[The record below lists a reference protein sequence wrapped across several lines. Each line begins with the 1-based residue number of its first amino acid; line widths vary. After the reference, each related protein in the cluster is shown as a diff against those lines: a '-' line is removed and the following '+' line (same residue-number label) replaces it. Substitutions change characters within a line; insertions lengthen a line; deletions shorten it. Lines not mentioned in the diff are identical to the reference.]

1 MAIKKKT
8 PAATI
13 TPTTKLSNFT
23 SRVLKDLNK
32 TEKQIQEESVENF
45 RLDAIIDTKMCIST
59 LETATIPRLNNDL
72 IRAQRSLEIAEKD
85 YEKAKFSTANNYNIY
100 LSNRNA
106 ALGDIRGFTDN
117 VSYVKSQIREEE
129 KQLAMYKE
137 ILADLS

>member
-72 IRAQRSLEIAEKD
+72 IRAQRNLETAEKD
-85 YEKAKFSTANNYNIY
+85 YEKTRFSTANNYNTY
-100 LSNRNA
+100 LSNRNS
-106 ALGDIRGFTDN
+106 ALGDIRGFTDD

>member
-32 TEKQIQEESVENF
+32 TEKQLQEESVENF

-72 IRAQRSLEIAEKD
+72 IRAQRNLETAEKE
-85 YEKAKFSTANNYNIY
+85 YEKARFSTANNYNTY

>member
-32 TEKQIQEESVENF
+32 TEKQLQEESVENF

-72 IRAQRSLEIAEKD
+72 IRAQRNLETAEND
-85 YEKAKFSTANNYNIY
+85 YEKTRFSTANNYNTY
-100 LSNRNA
+100 LSNRNS
-106 ALGDIRGFTDN
+106 ALGDIRGFTDD

>member
-8 PAATI
+8 PAATT

-72 IRAQRSLEIAEKD
+72 IRAQRNLETAEKD
-85 YEKAKFSTANNYNIY
+85 YEKTRFSTANNYNTY
-100 LSNRNA
+100 LSNRNS
-106 ALGDIRGFTDN
+106 ALGDIRGFTDD